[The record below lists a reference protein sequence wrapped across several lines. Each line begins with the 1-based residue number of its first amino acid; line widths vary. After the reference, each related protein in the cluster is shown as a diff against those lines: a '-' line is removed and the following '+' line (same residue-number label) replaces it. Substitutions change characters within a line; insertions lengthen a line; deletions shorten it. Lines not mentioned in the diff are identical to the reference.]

1 MPSKI
6 EAQPRWIGED
16 ITDKQQSLI
25 DKIVKATPSLRMSA
39 NAIDD
44 KWDAH
49 HFIARN
55 IDGLNAKESS
65 ASTDQPKPITDKQN
79 ELIAH
84 IHIYLDRVLFTGK
97 THADAYAFIGEHY
110 ENAMKIKNQIKTSSC
125 KKCGVGDPQFH
136 DLTET
141 GSATPTLCLNCH
153 HDSRKPQCKK
163 CNKVPAKWFDDKY
176 SLIVPT
182 VCTDCYELEESV
194 VVAPEKV
201 QEVEHVTTCRL
212 CGRSAEYIGAEYLEQ
227 LGLTQVGSLNN
238 FCSMHFS
245 NFLTNQN
252 KELSSARESGKP
264 LSSLAQKYLED
275 QKTHNPSNTT
285 IKEEN
290 NMLKGLGKVFGE
302 FGKDTSGRFAMSF
315 QGTAVKVNGTYVTF
329 DGDSTTDVME
339 LIIPGGE
346 NMLFKM
352 PATIDQIDIGDVILN
367 NDRVLFVKDVNND
380 GNIVAIDPVTNDI
393 ITHSPRKNVFGI
405 QFYTRVTSLMNFGQD
420 GGGMNPMMLMM
431 MSSGQKDTYRSPSDN
446 KMAEMLPLM
455 MMMQGQNGGNN
466 SMQQMLPMM
475 MMSGGSGNMNE
486 MLPFLMMNQSVGGD
500 NPFSALFP
508 VVAKKK
514 RTRTAPTT
522 KASAKPRKPRVSR
535 AKSVKADV
543 TTAE

>member
-1 MPSKI
+1 
-6 EAQPRWIGED
+6 
-16 ITDKQQSLI
+16 
-25 DKIVKATPSLRMSA
+25 
-39 NAIDD
+39 
-44 KWDAH
+44 
-49 HFIARN
+49 
-55 IDGLNAKESS
+55 
-65 ASTDQPKPITDKQN
+65 
-79 ELIAH
+79 
-84 IHIYLDRVLFTGK
+84 
-97 THADAYAFIGEHY
+97 
-110 ENAMKIKNQIKTSSC
+110 
-125 KKCGVGDPQFH
+125 
-136 DLTET
+136 
-141 GSATPTLCLNCH
+141 
-153 HDSRKPQCKK
+153 
-163 CNKVPAKWFDDKY
+163 
-176 SLIVPT
+176 
-182 VCTDCYELEESV
+182 
-194 VVAPEKV
+194 
-201 QEVEHVTTCRL
+201 
-212 CGRSAEYIGAEYLEQ
+212 
-227 LGLTQVGSLNN
+227 
-238 FCSMHFS
+238 
-245 NFLTNQN
+245 
-252 KELSSARESGKP
+252 
-264 LSSLAQKYLED
+264 
-275 QKTHNPSNTT
+275 
-285 IKEEN
+285 
-290 NMLKGLGKVFGE
+290 
-302 FGKDTSGRFAMSF
+302 MSF

-380 GNIVAIDPVTNDI
+380 GNIVAIDPQTNDI

-486 MLPFLMMNQSVGGD
+486 MLPFLMMSQSAGGD

-508 VVAKKK
+508 VVEKKK
-514 RTRTAPTT
+514 RTRGPA